1 MRRDLELPVLAG
13 VTAVMVIAAAWAV
26 GERYGAVV
34 LDQREGGRV
43 FPDLQRQAAS
53 VSSVE
58 LARAEGGFSLNR
70 QPEGWANMGAGG
82 YPARQARIEKM
93 IGGLVTLSYFEPKTA
108 RADLYPKLEV
118 EDVARGASSTRVTVK
133 DESGAV
139 LADVIV
145 GKAKTGVAG
154 LDRDGVYVRLP
165 GEERAWLAEG
175 ALDVRYDAA
184 DWSDRSVVDV
194 RAGAVGFMS
203 VTHADGEVVEIHRE
217 RADDADLT
225 IRNLPPDAEI
235 EHQYQIDYMSHLLDD
250 VSFVD
255 ARRADRVDFR
265 EGSGFRATV
274 VSTDGLVVMM
284 RTAEPGE
291 DDTVWAQFD
300 ADVAKEF
307 EPTDEAREEA
317 ERIGSELFGWAFLLP
332 RAKTERLRVRLDE
345 IVGRKQDA
353 GGEEG

>member
-26 GERYGAVV
+26 GERYGGVA
-34 LDQREGGRV
+34 LEQKEGGRV
-43 FPDLQRQAAS
+43 FPDLRGQAAS

-58 LARAEGGFSLNR
+58 LARAEGGFSLDR
-70 QPEGWANMGAGG
+70 RPEGWANMGAGG

-108 RADLYPKLEV
+108 RANLYPKLEV
-118 EDVARGASSTRVTVK
+118 EDVAGGASSTRVTVK

-203 VTHADGEVVEIHRE
+203 VEHADGEVVEIHRE

-235 EHQYQIDYMSHLLDD
+235 EHQYQIDYMSNLLDN

-317 ERIGSELFGWAFLLP
+317 ERIGSELSGWAFLLP

>member
-26 GERYGAVV
+26 GERYATAA
-34 LDQREGGRV
+34 LDRKEGGLV
-43 FPDLQRQAAS
+43 FPDLQRHVAS

-58 LARAEGGFSLNR
+58 LARAGGGFTLNR
-70 QPEGWANMGAGG
+70 RPEGWGNMGVGG

-93 IGGLVTLSYFEPKTA
+93 IGGLVTLSYFEPRTA
-108 RADLYPKLEV
+108 RARLYPKIGV
-118 EDVARGASSTRVTVK
+118 EDVAEGANSTRVTVK
-133 DESGAV
+133 DEGGAV

-145 GKAKTGVAG
+145 GQAKTGVAG

-184 DWSDRSVVDV
+184 DWSDRGVVDV
-194 RAGAVGFMS
+194 RAGDVGFMS
-203 VTHADGEVVEIHRE
+203 VTHADGEVVEIYRE
-217 RADDADLT
+217 NTGDADLT

-235 EHQYQIDYMSHLLDD
+235 ENQYQIDYVSNLLDG

-255 ARRADRVDFR
+255 ARRADRIEFEED
-265 EGSGFRATV
+265 SGFRATV
-274 VSTDGLVVMM
+274 ISTDGLVVMM
-284 RTAEPGE
+284 QTTAPGE
-291 DDTVWAQFD
+291 DDTVWARFD
-300 ADVAKEF
+300 ADLAREF
-307 EPTDEAREEA
+307 EPTDEARKEA
-317 ERIGSELFGWAFLLP
+317 ERIGSALSGWAFLLP
-332 RAKTERLRVRLDE
+332 RAKTERLKVRLDE
-345 IVGRKQDA
+345 IIGYGRDA